1 MPMPGIRPPKLC
13 VSLHHTE
20 GVFKRQN
27 ESYRS
32 YFKSLSPA
40 FQADIV
46 RVDCIHKDGGLWI
59 DSNTLVISP
68 LITLQKVL
76 QYTDGFLISE
86 RGKNGTKLCNGVFGS
101 QAGTPLM
108 KA

>member
-1 MPMPGIRPPKLC
+1 MPGIRPPKPC
-13 VSLHHTE
+13 VSLHHAE

-27 ESYRS
+27 ESYCS

-76 QYTDGFLISE
+76 QYADGFLISE

-101 QAGTPLM
+101 QAGIPLM